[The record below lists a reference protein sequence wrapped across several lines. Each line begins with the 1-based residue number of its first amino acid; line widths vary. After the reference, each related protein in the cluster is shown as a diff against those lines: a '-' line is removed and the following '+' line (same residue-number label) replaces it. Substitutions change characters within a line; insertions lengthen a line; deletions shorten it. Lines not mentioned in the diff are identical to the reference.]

1 MGKSKASQMRFYE
14 CDLNSYIC
22 KKGLIYIWDVE
33 SQQNVSTE
41 MVKLLK
47 EIKQELSAF
56 QFIRQQ
62 RMLTLR

>member
-1 MGKSKASQMRFYE
+1 M
-14 CDLNSYIC
+14 
-22 KKGLIYIWDVE
+22 KGLIYILDVE
-33 SQQNVSTE
+33 SQQNVAME